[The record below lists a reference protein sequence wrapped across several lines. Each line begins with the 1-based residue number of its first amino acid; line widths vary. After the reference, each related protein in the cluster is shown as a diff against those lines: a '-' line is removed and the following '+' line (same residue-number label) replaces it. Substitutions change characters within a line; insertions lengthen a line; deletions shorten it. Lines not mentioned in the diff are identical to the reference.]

1 MIVVLFEN
9 KLSPDVDSGEYE
21 EAFAR
26 MYGLVSQM
34 PGFISIDGY
43 TKEDGSELAV
53 VRFESESTLSEWKN
67 HPDHLVVQA
76 RGREA
81 FYESYKITVTEQVRE
96 YGFAR
101 EARADARTH

>member
-9 KLSPDVDSGEYE
+9 KLSPDVDPGEYE

-53 VRFESESTLSEWKN
+53 VRFESESALGEWKN
-67 HPDHLVVQA
+67 NPDHLLVQA

-81 FYESYKITVTEQVRE
+81 FYDSYKITVATQIRE

-101 EARADARTH
+101 EARSDAQAH